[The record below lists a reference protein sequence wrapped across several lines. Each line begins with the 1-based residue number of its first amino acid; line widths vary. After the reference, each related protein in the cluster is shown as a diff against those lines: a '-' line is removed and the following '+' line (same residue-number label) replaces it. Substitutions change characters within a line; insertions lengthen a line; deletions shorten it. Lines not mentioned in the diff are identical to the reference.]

1 MNSNTKHEAYFM
13 DMETTDLCQEYYS
26 AKHEEEKPLQAIVS
40 FLPPTCGNKSYCAG
54 SDEIINW

>member
-1 MNSNTKHEAYFM
+1 M

-54 SDEIINW
+54 SDEIIN